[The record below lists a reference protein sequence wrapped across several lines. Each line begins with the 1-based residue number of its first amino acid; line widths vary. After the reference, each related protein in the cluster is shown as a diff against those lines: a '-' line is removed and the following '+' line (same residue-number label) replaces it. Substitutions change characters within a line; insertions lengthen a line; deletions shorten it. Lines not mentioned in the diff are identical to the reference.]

1 MKRAVP
7 NRQRDLFEI
16 EDPPTEIP
24 PERQAKLL
32 PLLQALLMETLT
44 GGMAVAQE
52 GDHDQDHA

>member
-16 EDPPTEIP
+16 EDPPTALP
-24 PERQAKLL
+24 RERRANLL

-44 GGMAVAQE
+44 DDATVAQE
-52 GDHDQDHA
+52 GGDDQDHA